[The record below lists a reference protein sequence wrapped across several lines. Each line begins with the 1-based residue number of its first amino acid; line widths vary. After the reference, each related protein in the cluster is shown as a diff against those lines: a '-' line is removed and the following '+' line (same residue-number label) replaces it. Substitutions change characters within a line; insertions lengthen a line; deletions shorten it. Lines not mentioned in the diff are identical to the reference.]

1 MLVSSM
7 EKYSLV
13 RITYTRAAG
22 NVDEA
27 KVMDVN

>member
-13 RITYTRAAG
+13 RITYALSAG